1 MLFLLFFAL
10 FSSAYAQDI
19 VIYVDIEKQNKVKM
33 TSLIASHA
41 RVHKSNIN
49 SRLASYEGVNFKKRN
64 IRIYD
69 ETNVR
74 FLKNKC
80 NYAKTPLEC
89 GIKNKHWTI
98 TTSIFVEEMQAVF
111 MLNLHDETG
120 NIISTAAIPVWGY
133 IELLPQWKLTQI
145 KGSSMMGDSSQ
156 TILER
161 WPDKRVR
168 HPPYIRSKDVTQ
180 AILSLFLS
188 IDIK

>member
-19 VIYVDIEKQNKVKM
+19 IIYVDIEKQNKVKM

-41 RVHKSNIN
+41 RVHKHNIN
-49 SRLASYEGVNFKKRN
+49 TRLASYEGVNFQKRN

-74 FLKNKC
+74 FLKSKC

-98 TTSIFVEEMQAVF
+98 TTSIFREEMQAVF

-133 IELLPQWKLTQI
+133 IEFLPQWKLTQI
-145 KGSSMMGDSSQ
+145 KGQSMMGESNQ

-180 AILSLFLS
+180 GILSLFLS
-188 IDIK
+188 FDIK

>member
-1 MLFLLFFAL
+1 MLFLLFFAM
-10 FSSAYAQDI
+10 FSAAYAQDV

-41 RVHKSNIN
+41 RVHKENIN
-49 SRLASYEGVNFKKRN
+49 TRYAAFEGVNFQSRSVKVYDQTN
-64 IRIYD
+64 IKYF
-69 ETNVR
+69 N
-74 FLKNKC
+74 KNC
-80 NYAKTPLEC
+80 NYVKSALDC
-89 GIKNKHWTI
+89 GIKNKHWTL

-120 NIISTAAIPVWGY
+120 NIISTAAVPVWGY

-188 IDIK
+188 IDVK